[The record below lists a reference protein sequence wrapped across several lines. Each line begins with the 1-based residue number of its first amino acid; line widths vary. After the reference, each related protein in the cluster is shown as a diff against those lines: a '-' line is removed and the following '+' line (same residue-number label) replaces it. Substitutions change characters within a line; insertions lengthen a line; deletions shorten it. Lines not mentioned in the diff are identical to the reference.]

1 MYWVAK
7 SLQAAGMVIIL
18 LGFIRSYP
26 EVMDRMALTAGI
38 IVFAS
43 GWVIDRFVLKK

>member
-7 SLQAAGMVIIL
+7 ILQAAGMVIVL
-18 LGFIRSYP
+18 LGFIRSFP
-26 EVMDRMALTAGI
+26 AVMDRPTLAAGI